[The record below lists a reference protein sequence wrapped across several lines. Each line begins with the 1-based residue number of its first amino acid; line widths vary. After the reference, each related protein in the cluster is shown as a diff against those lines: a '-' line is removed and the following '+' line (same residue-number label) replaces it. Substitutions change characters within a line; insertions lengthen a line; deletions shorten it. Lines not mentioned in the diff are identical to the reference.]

1 MKLTTSEK
9 FIGSG
14 FFSGYIPKAS
24 GTFSSLVAIPFIFLG
39 NEILLILIITSLILG
54 KKIAEKFESVYGKDP
69 KNFTL
74 DEFIG
79 TWVSFLYV
87 NVSLSSIIVIFLLW
101 RIFDILKPFPIN
113 RLELINGGWG
123 IILDD
128 VLAGVFANIVGQIII
143 YFVINK

>member
-1 MKLTTSEK
+1 VKLTTFEK
-9 FIGSG
+9 LIGSG

-24 GTFSSLVAIPFIFLG
+24 GTFSSLIAIPFIYFG
-39 NEILLILIITSLILG
+39 DEILLILIITSLIFG
-54 KKIAEKFESVYGKDP
+54 GKIAEKFEAVYGKDP
-69 KNFTL
+69 KNYTL

-79 TWVSFLYV
+79 TWISFLYV
-87 NVSLSSIIVIFLLW
+87 NVSLNSIIIIFLLW

-128 VLAGVFANIVGQIII
+128 VLAGIFANIVGQLII
-143 YFVINK
+143 YLII